1 MAEVSRSSGHVPL
14 FTKLSFAVGGVAEGS
29 INWAFSGFNFIIYT
43 IGFGL
48 PGTLAG
54 LAVFLSLAVDAITD
68 PLIGYMSD
76 RWRSKLGRRHP
87 FIYLSAIPL
96 AACIFCIYVPP
107 ADLLD
112 NSDQLWSLF
121 GLQATPEQWGLTAW
135 LFVFA
140 SLLKLFQTCYHL
152 PHLALGSELTD
163 DYLERTRIF
172 RYNMLCS
179 FGGGALFSWSFYN
192 VFFPEGPTLG
202 MNTVYIAATVAIL
215 GAIIIFLTAHL
226 TRDQIPRLSQPP
238 ADQEAF
244 SMGLFFRECTLVLK
258 NRNYLMLFFGLLC
271 LSVMI
276 GVRETLNA
284 NMGLYYWE
292 LPTQLM
298 GYLPLFSMVSYFI
311 AVVVVAMANARFDK
325 GGTARIAVALCV
337 TAAGAPVL
345 LRSFGL
351 LPDNGH
357 ISIFFIV
364 GVSVFLYYGSL
375 AVLTTTVY
383 SAIGDVADEHELATG
398 RRQEGVFYAV
408 RTFFGKLSNGI
419 GHLFAGIAID
429 VIGFPPGA
437 VVGEVDAQVIFELG
451 IFEGVIA
458 CLPTLL
464 AVYFYGKYRI
474 DKERHAEIQ
483 TQLKAQRAAQVQGAA
498 QGLPT

>member
-1 MAEVSRSSGHVPL
+1 MAQTAPENGRVSL
-14 FTKLSFAVGGVAEGS
+14 NTKLSFAVGGLAEGS
-29 INWAFSGFNFIIYT
+29 INWAFSGFNFVIYT
-43 IGFGL
+43 VGFGL

-54 LAVFLSLAVDAITD
+54 MAVFLSLAVDAVSD
-68 PLIGYMSD
+68 PLIGYVSD
-76 RWRSKLGRRHP
+76 RWRSKWGRRHP
-87 FIYLSAIPL
+87 FIYLSALPL

-107 ADLLD
+107 AELLENSADLVT
-112 NSDQLWSLF
+112 LF
-121 GLQATPEQWGLTAW
+121 GFTATLEQWGLTAW

-172 RYNMLCS
+172 RYNMLFS

-192 VFFPEGPTLG
+192 VFYPEGPALG
-202 MNTVYIAATVAIL
+202 MDTVAIAATVAIA

-226 TRDQIPRLSQPP
+226 TRDQIPRLRQPP
-238 ADQEAF
+238 ADQAPF
-244 SMGLFFRECTLVLK
+244 SFGLFLSECAVVLR
-258 NRNYLMLFFGLLC
+258 NRNYRMLFFGLLC
-271 LSVMI
+271 LSIMI

-284 NMGLYYWE
+284 NMVLFYWE
-292 LPTQLM
+292 LPPTAV
-298 GYLPLFSMVSYFI
+298 GYLPLFSMVSYFV
-311 AVVVVAMANARFDK
+311 AVVVVAAANARLDK
-325 GGTARIAVALCV
+325 GGTARIAVAVCV
-337 TAAGAPVL
+337 TAAGLPVI
-345 LRSFGL
+345 LRSLGW
-351 LPDNGH
+351 LPENGH
-357 ISIFFIV
+357 ASIFWIV
-364 GVSVFLYYGSL
+364 ALGVFLYYGSL

-408 RTFFGKLSNGI
+408 RTFFGKLSNGV

-451 IFEGVIA
+451 LFEGVLA
-458 CLPTLL
+458 SLPTLL

-474 DKERHAEIQ
+474 DKDRHAEIVREIERRN
-483 TQLKAQRAAQVQGAA
+483 TTAS
-498 QGLPT
+498 P